1 MSRIQASHSRAA
13 LARKARNEQPVR
25 IVSSQMSGEET
36 EASISRMSSDR
47 SAANDCPPHP
57 QPLSPNGARGAML
70 LKK

>member
-25 IVSSQMSGEET
+25 IVSSQMLGEEI

-47 SAANDCPPHP
+47 SAANDCFTEKTHWLR
-57 QPLSPNGARGAML
+57 LSHRQ
-70 LKK
+70 